1 MAIHHEVKQGSV
13 QMRGERDATRKSFW
27 SQTIHSPGA
36 IPQKK
41 DRVSIEIYAL
51 IQDLTKLLKVSD
63 QWWNFM
69 YSSKL

>member
-1 MAIHHEVKQGSV
+1 MATHHEVKQGCV
-13 QMRGERDATRKSFW
+13 QMRGERDATQESFW

-36 IPQKK
+36 IPQKTEG
-41 DRVSIEIYAL
+41 VSIETYAL
-51 IQDLTKLLKVSD
+51 IQDLTKLLKISD